1 MSNANMDM
9 PTFSNRPARD
19 FEVGVSHACA
29 VEKGGTRLASDSG
42 SCEGTQ
48 DSGGD
53 CNGYF

>member
-9 PTFSNRPARD
+9 PTFSNRPARG